1 MERMKDEKHTG
12 QLDPITTYTLFG
24 GSGFV
29 TLEIKQRGRKV
40 LSMRLDMEAVQQ
52 FYNDLFLS
60 FMRMDEKED
69 SE

>member
-1 MERMKDEKHTG
+1 MKDKKHTG
-12 QLDPITTYTLFG
+12 QLNPITKYTLFG
-24 GSGFV
+24 GGGFV
-29 TLEIKQRGRKV
+29 TLEIKQKRRKV